1 MFSDISLDRVAL
13 YAALCGT
20 AFGLLFGVFGMAT
33 TLSLEQVQ
41 FFPFFCIASGLW
53 GVLALIEAAIYL
65 PFRREDPSTSNV
77 FATGKKTLLLHAVW
91 FLGGF
96 VCSIVLYSIWN
107 SQDMSEKSGQKFA
120 LGNGILFGEILLGV
134 VPHLGALGLYFYT
147 ESNPSTGKKKHKHKS
162 KKSKANS
169 DEEAQYDDEGGH
181 ASDDPDS
188 RDKVGTGGL
197 SDDDLDAEKQAL
209 TGGVQDDDGDETGEE
224 GAADGSSKS
233 KSKQQ
238 ADGGDGDSRDG
249 HGDEDST
256 ETNEQDYASGDDHAS
271 SSSHDRDSSRES
283 NDRTGRNRR
292 PKTGRDVVTEQD
304 WDPQENRYENY
315 SPPQRGSPQGTLYAT
330 STRQEAPA
338 PVYSYTPGG
347 GTWTPV
353 QPGTTQSR
361 YGYPP
366 APTAYAP
373 AQSPTYTPYYSQ
385 YPPVSPTYAS
395 PPASPSLYPVQAVS
409 PPYAYPVQAY
419 ACAYPYTYGQSPY
432 SR

>member
-1 MFSDISLDRVAL
+1 MLCVILVRFSTFREWSAES
-13 YAALCGT
+13 C
-20 AFGLLFGVFGMAT
+20 
-33 TLSLEQVQ
+33 
-41 FFPFFCIASGLW
+41 C
-53 GVLALIEAAIYL
+53 L
-65 PFRREDPSTSNV
+65 PD
-77 FATGKKTLLLHAVW
+77 AQVW

-120 LGNGILFGEILLGV
+120 LGNGILFVSSFQATIRDGGDECSKETPVSFFRGQGEILLGV

-147 ESNPSTGKKKHKHKS
+147 ESNPSTGKKKHKKHKHKS
-162 KKSKANS
+162 KKSQANP

-209 TGGVQDDDGDETGEE
+209 TGGVQDDDGDEPGEE

-238 ADGGDGDSRDG
+238 ADGGDGYSRDG

-256 ETNEQDYASGDDHAS
+256 ETNEQDYASGDDQAS
-271 SSSHDRDSSRES
+271 SSSRDRDFSRES
-283 NDRTGRNRR
+283 NDTTRRNRTS
-292 PKTGRDVVTEQD
+292 KTPHVHKPGTIHVESHRRDPISGRDVVTEQD

-315 SPPQRGSPQGTLYAT
+315 SPPQRASPQGTLYAT
-330 STRQEAPA
+330 STRQAPA
-338 PVYSYTPGG
+338 PVYSYAPRG

-361 YGYPP
+361 YGYPT

-385 YPPVSPTYAS
+385 YPPVSPT
-395 PPASPSLYPVQAVS
+395 
-409 PPYAYPVQAY
+409 
-419 ACAYPYTYGQSPY
+419 
-432 SR
+432 